1 MTTLELA
8 SLILSAEFALA
19 SAVILF
25 LVRRRQRRAEQHQSA
40 QGADLQAQVAGELPS
55 RRESLTKLFQANAQ
69 LKGRKLT
76 TTVDQFIAREQAF
89 YDAMLNIYLNK
100 EGKSLGDIPGEL
112 RKVLTP
118 WVDLQASA
126 NEEVAALGDLRAENA
141 ELSEQLNHNKEIIQR
156 LLEEYDAT
164 FNKFQQ
170 TSEPSSE
177 SGPESKQAAE
187 TNAEELEFEEDE
199 GSLEDQINDILS
211 SEPPDA
217 EVPLEEEFDSIMDLD
232 EIKPSAEASE
242 DSEPLTFMAD
252 DDPEELAD
260 LFDAVTEEKKN

>member
-25 LVRRRQRRAEQHQSA
+25 IVRRRQQQTT
-40 QGADLQAQVAGELPS
+40 QAQQTQTSELQRSIQDALPS
-55 RRESLTKLFQANAQ
+55 RRESLTKLFQANAH

-89 YDAMLNIYLNK
+89 YDAMLNIYLNQ
-100 EGKSLGDIPGEL
+100 EGTSLADIPDEL

-118 WVDLQASA
+118 WAELQQSA
-126 NEEVAALGDLRAENA
+126 NEDSATLTDLSEQNA
-141 ELSEQLNHNKEIIQR
+141 ELSQQLQHNKEIIQR

-170 TSEPSSE
+170 PAE
-177 SGPESKQAAE
+177 QAASSAIE
-187 TNAEELEFEEDE
+187 DEEPEDE

-211 SEPPDA
+211 SEPPGADETIDDFESLGDGA
-217 EVPLEEEFDSIMDLD
+217 QQEDEEPLVFSSDLD
-232 EIKPSAEASE
+232 E
-242 DSEPLTFMAD
+242 T
-252 DDPEELAD
+252 EELAD
-260 LFDAVTEEKKN
+260 LFDSVQSDDKPKDNT